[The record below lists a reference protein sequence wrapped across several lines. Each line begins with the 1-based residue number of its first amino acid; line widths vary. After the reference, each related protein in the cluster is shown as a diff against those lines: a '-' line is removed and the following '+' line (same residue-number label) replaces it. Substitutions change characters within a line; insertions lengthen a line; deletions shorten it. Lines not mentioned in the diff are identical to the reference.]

1 MTYVPIIVPPT
12 PPSPRTRE
20 LAREIERTIV
30 DFEQLHPSVTRAELQ
45 QATRLA
51 MQATGGQGHELA
63 AVSGV
68 LGLLAAAALGAY
80 VYVSDAGGGSP
91 TGGEVP
97 YSLIAVAT
105 GVVVV
110 AIAFAF
116 RRRP

>member
-20 LAREIERTIV
+20 LAGEITRTIV
-30 DFEQLHPSVTRAELQ
+30 DFEQLHPSVTRAEVQ

-68 LGLLAAAALGAY
+68 LGLLAAAGLGAY
-80 VYVSDAGGGSP
+80 VYSSGAGGRWP
-91 TGGEVP
+91 AGGDIP

-105 GVVVV
+105 GLVVV